1 MSSSSKRPR
10 AAQADHQ
17 SGSAKKARKEKTPAE
32 ELASIISPEDVTLL
46 CDDVI
51 FLPPPQKKPQNW
63 NKKFKISANAN
74 GTQQNAA
81 ATEIFWPP
89 SGLHPKTSN
98 CRWCRQ
104 QRHFS
109 GGSCCAQQ
117 CHSHNTIEKAECA
130 VGTASTTATAAKS
143 CEFHFCHIGKAIA
156 FHFFFFLHIPSP
168 FVYFHCFK
176 HEKSC

>member
-51 FLPPPQKKPQNW
+51 FLPPPKKPQNW

-156 FHFFFFLHIPSP
+156 FHFFFFFTNPLPICLFPL
-168 FVYFHCFK
+168 F
-176 HEKSC
+176 